1 VAPAAGDALIGQWLG
16 QSDCL
21 LGIGFDPVESSQEW
35 HFQRPLY
42 ALSNG
47 PVGFDQYQPTAACY
61 GDVTN
66 LLERLQA
73 GYRGRPGRSRDEINE
88 LRRRVAAAIVPSA
101 PASAMGLSP
110 YHLMVALH
118 EALPGEAIATTDVGA
133 HKMLMAQVWRTLHPR
148 SFLVS
153 NGLSAMGYGVPAA
166 LAAALVHPKR
176 PVICVTGD
184 GGFAMMVQEL
194 ETARRMGVSP
204 LFVVLCD
211 RSLAVIKVAQNIRGI
226 PHRGVDF
233 GPVDWARVADGFG
246 AHGVTATNLDAVQC
260 AVGEWLAHPEL
271 TVLAVPVDE
280 HLYAGLTY

>member
-1 VAPAAGDALIGQWLG
+1 
-16 QSDCL
+16 
-21 LGIGFDPVESSQEW
+21 
-35 HFQRPLY
+35 
-42 ALSNG
+42 
-47 PVGFDQYQPTAACY
+47 
-61 GDVTN
+61 
-66 LLERLQA
+66 
-73 GYRGRPGRSRDEINE
+73 
-88 LRRRVAAAIVPSA
+88 
-101 PASAMGLSP
+101 
-110 YHLMVALH
+110 
-118 EALPGEAIATTDVGA
+118 
-133 HKMLMAQVWRTLHPR
+133 
-148 SFLVS
+148 
-153 NGLSAMGYGVPAA
+153 MGYGVPAA

-246 AHGVTATNLDAVQC
+246 AHGVTATNLDAVQR